1 MVSRYAP
8 FYLGTHRPRW
18 LEQISNQAGNVPLFI
33 SFNTLAEY
41 KSRGDAFPK
50 GLTSWALDSG
60 AFTVLDRHGDWTV
73 SPDMYGGAVYRFME
87 DIGTPPDFCA
97 PQDMPCEPET
107 LAKTG
112 FTVADHQEFTTD
124 SVLYLREEFP
134 HAPWI
139 PVVQGYRLE
148 EYLAHV
154 EMYAQAGIDLT
165 AEPLVGLGSV
175 CRRQSTAEIGV
186 IAGTLHA
193 MGIKL
198 HGFGVKREGLARY
211 GHCLTSSD
219 SLAWSRAARYDR
231 IKLAGCEHRGPCQN
245 CMRYALQWREQ
256 TLAALRRP
264 QQSALELDFTVLNGA
279 AS

>member
-1 MVSRYAP
+1 M
-8 FYLGTHRPRW
+8 
-18 LEQISNQAGNVPLFI
+18 
-33 SFNTLAEY
+33 
-41 KSRGDAFPK
+41 
-50 GLTSWALDSG
+50 
-60 AFTVLDRHGDWTV
+60 
-73 SPDMYGGAVYRFME
+73 
-87 DIGTPPDFCA
+87 
-97 PQDMPCEPET
+97 CEPGT

-139 PVVQGYRLE
+139 CVVQGYRLE
-148 EYLAHV
+148 EYLAHI
-154 EMYAQAGIDLT
+154 ELYAQAGIDLT

-245 CMRYALQWREQ
+245 CMRYALLWREQ

-264 QQSALELDFTVLNGA
+264 QQSALGLDFTALNGA